1 MAVVETRDL
10 TKVFKEGQLGAV
22 NNEYLCQ
29 IACLNDSHRA
39 PVLLF
44 PSGKDT
50 LVFLFGSFGRI
61 LRSLVAA
68 RHFGEHGGNDP
79 SFESLVDGGRPVT
92 GITDVGGPIENIA
105 EDFVFVRGSC
115 PRIVGDFLLEAGDG
129 AGEAREIV
137 KLASGKAVVESIDVI
152 DEELLRAIL
161 VVSKVPDDV
170 TIHDVLGGNAA
181 NRTLKRLADHYLTVD
196 GQMLP
201 LGLASDGDGIRN
213 EGNAAGEHGLVV
225 GWWSPSEDLR
235 SFGFLIKSLHEF
247 QGFDGLLGIDGDV
260 AGFIL
265 LGTAKGPEKCAH
277 GHTGIEF
284 LRETE
289 AAGMAGL
296 VANLFGADAQIFPG
310 IGTIGETRVGP
321 PVLVPVAGIRD
332 VGIGKSEVALGLWI
346 VSGFVREIDLLAVLL
361 LHFLVYL
368 GHVNGLL
375 LVGRRRRE
383 QHEKVVTLLCR
394 GLGSSLRG
402 KVNKVDVI
410 NDDVG
415 IVFLSPLLAEGSVEP
430 RIVGGNEVAPLENF
444 QCFLFR
450 RGPFREQKRRTCARA
465 DSESAAPRPLNE
477 VTT

>member
-1 MAVVETRDL
+1 MRIEGVAL
-10 TKVFKEGQLGAV
+10 KEHGDTAIAWGKIVDDFAAYEDFAGGGRFQAGNHAQKSGFTGAGRPEENQKLSFASLEV
-22 NNEYLCQ
+22 HIVDGSELSFFEYLCQ
-29 IACLNDSHRA
+29 IACRNDSHRA

-50 LVFLFGSFGRI
+50 LVF
-61 LRSLVAA
+61 
-68 RHFGEHGGNDP
+68 HFGEHGGNDP
-79 SFESLVDGGRPVT
+79 CFESFVDGGRTVT
-92 GITDVGGPIENIA
+92 GITDVGGPIENVA

-115 PRIVGDFLLEAGDG
+115 PRIIGDFLLEAGDG

-265 LGTAKGPEKCAH
+265 LGTAKGPEQCAH
-277 GHTGIEF
+277 GHAGIEF
-284 LRETE
+284 LRQSE

-296 VANLFGADAQIFPG
+296 VANLLGAYAQVRPSLRPR
-310 IGTIGETRVGP
+310 T
-321 PVLVPVAGIRD
+321 
-332 VGIGKSEVALGLWI
+332 
-346 VSGFVREIDLLAVLL
+346 VSGTRYQHGHARTALVLW
-361 LHFLVYL
+361 
-368 GHVNGLL
+368 
-375 LVGRRRRE
+375 
-383 QHEKVVTLLCR
+383 Q
-394 GLGSSLRG
+394 
-402 KVNKVDVI
+402 
-410 NDDVG
+410 
-415 IVFLSPLLAEGSVEP
+415 
-430 RIVGGNEVAPLENF
+430 
-444 QCFLFR
+444 
-450 RGPFREQKRRTCARA
+450 
-465 DSESAAPRPLNE
+465 SE
-477 VTT
+477 